1 MMDLINETPP
11 DSDESKCEK
20 FLKPLQIRYQSAI
33 DKLSPYTKTRWLITL
48 ALLSLYILRIY
59 FVQGFHIVS
68 YALAI
73 YILGLFIHS
82 ITPQVDPEFADLL
95 NETPTL
101 PRTEADEFRPFIPRL
116 LEAKFWHRATR
127 AIVISIV
134 CTFFPFLDVPVFWP
148 ILVIYFILLFTVMMK
163 RQIRHMITH
172 RYMPFSYGKPHPTTK
187 VIDT

>member
-1 MMDLINETPP
+1 MMDLINEAPP
-11 DSDESKCEK
+11 DSDESKCEQ
-20 FLKPLQIRYQSAI
+20 FFKPLQIRYQSAI

-48 ALLSLYILRIY
+48 TLLSVYILRIY
-59 FVQGFHIVS
+59 FVQGFHIIS

-73 YILGLFIHS
+73 YIL
-82 ITPQVDPEFADLL
+82 DEA
-95 NETPTL
+95 PTL

-127 AIVISIV
+127 AIFISIV
-134 CTFFPFLDVPVFWP
+134 CTFFSFLDVPVFWP

-163 RQIRHMITH
+163 RQIKHMITH